1 MGENAITSR
10 EAASTQAPRMHPPGV
25 LLLGPARTAL
35 SGVSTHLNLL
45 FDSVSADFRLSQFQV
60 GSEGRA
66 ESRAG
71 KLLRLATSPF
81 ALAWRLLCSQPRI
94 VHINTAFDLKGYWRD
109 LVYLAVAKALRRK
122 VVYQI
127 HGGALPGELFARSR
141 ALTAVLRH
149 VLSWPDAVVVL
160 GRGEAAAYREFAP
173 AARLYQIANAVPL
186 CAAELHEERYAAGR
200 PLAIAY
206 LGRLAADKG
215 ILEAV
220 EAVAMLRDRGIDAR
234 LTIAGTGA
242 ALEEIRSAIASA
254 GLADRVRLVGAVTG
268 AAKQQLWLKTDV
280 FALPTSREGL
290 PYALL
295 EAMSCGAVP
304 VISPVGAIP
313 DVMQDEV
320 HGLFVPPRDP
330 RALAAALERLATDR
344 ALLHRLALAARAR
357 VASEYSIA
365 RLAQQFTALYRSLL

>member
-1 MGENAITSR
+1 MSENAITSR
-10 EAASTQAPRMHPPGV
+10 EAANTHAPSV

-66 ESRAG
+66 ESRAAM
-71 KLLRLATSPF
+71 LLRLATSPF
-81 ALAWRLLCSQPRI
+81 ALAWRLLRSQPRI

-109 LVYLAVAKALRRK
+109 LVYLAVAKALRHK

-141 ALTAVLRH
+141 ALTALLRH
-149 VLSWPDAVVVL
+149 ALSWPDAVVVL
-160 GRGEAAAYREFAP
+160 GRSEAAAYREFAP
-173 AARLYQIANAVPL
+173 AARLCRIANAVPL
-186 CAAELHEERYAAGR
+186 CAAELSAERYAAGR

-242 ALEEIRSAIASA
+242 ALEQIRTAIASA

-268 AAKQQLWLKTDV
+268 GAKQQLWQRTDV

-313 DVMQDEV
+313 DVMQDGV
-320 HGLFVPPRDP
+320 HGLFIPPRDP

>member
-1 MGENAITSR
+1 MGEQAITNR
-10 EAASTQAPRMHPPGV
+10 AAATTNGPRV

-45 FDSVSADFRLSQFQV
+45 FESVSSDFCLSQFQV

-66 ESRAG
+66 ESRTRT
-71 KLLRLATSPF
+71 LLRLATSPF
-81 ALAWRLLCSQPRI
+81 ALAACLLRSRPRI
-94 VHINTAFDLKGYWRD
+94 VHINTSFDPKGYWRD

-127 HGGALPGELFARSR
+127 HGGALPGEFFAHSR
-141 ALTAVLRH
+141 ALTALLRY

-160 GRGEAAAYREFAP
+160 GRSELAAHREFAP
-173 AARLYQIANAVPL
+173 GARLVRIANAVPL
-186 CAAELHEERYAAGR
+186 CAADLRAERYTTKR

-215 ILEAV
+215 ILETI
-220 EAVAMLRDRGIDAR
+220 EAVAILRDRGIEAC
-234 LTIAGTGA
+234 LTIAGAGA
-242 ALEEIRSAIASA
+242 ALGEIRHAIATT
-254 GLADRVRLVGAVTG
+254 GLGDRARLVGPVTG
-268 AAKQQLWLKTDV
+268 AAKQQLWQKSDV

-290 PYALL
+290 PYSLL

-313 DVMQDEV
+313 DVVQDQV
-320 HGLFVPPRDP
+320 HGLFVPARDS
-330 RALAAALERLATDR
+330 RALADALERLARDR

-357 VASEYSIA
+357 VVSQYSVA
-365 RLAQQFTALYRSLL
+365 RLGREFAVLYRSLV